1 MKVLVLNVGSTSVKY
16 NLYEMD
22 TEARLASGRVE
33 RVGGD
38 AQHVVPKRPPA
49 TVHAPT
55 HRDAL
60 QIILATLTADG
71 GPLADPSERF
81 AVGHRVVH
89 GGERLVQPAR
99 ITEDVKETLRDC
111 ARFAP
116 LHNPVNLAGIEAAQ
130 SVLPDAEHVAVFDT
144 AFHAQMPPEA
154 FTYAIPH
161 ALYLQKGV
169 RRYGFHGPSHQYM
182 TLCAAEHLRTDVSR
196 LRLVTCHLGG
206 GCSLAAVD
214 GGVSVETSMGLTP
227 LEGLVMGTRC
237 GDLDPAIPLLLV
249 AEGMSAG
256 ELDTLLNRQSGLAGL
271 SGIASGDF
279 RDIERAADA
288 GDVRARL
295 AIDVFVHRV
304 RKYLGAY
311 AALLGGVDAVVFTG
325 GIGENSARIR
335 EAVCDGLTFMGV
347 QLDAARNLDPTAH
360 AVSGV
365 SDVSTTRAPTR
376 VLVLATDE
384 ERMIAREV
392 MRCLRG
398 PTAALRSVHALP
410 IPVGVSV
417 RHVHLSAADCATLFG
432 EGYELAKRRDVTQK
446 GQYVTRET
454 VDLVGPKGEI
464 RGVAIINPLR
474 GETQVELARTDAFTL
489 GVQPPLR
496 ESGQLEG
503 TPGLTLRG
511 PKGEVSLARGVILA
525 QRHVHMSPDD
535 ARSFG
540 VRDKDVIRVQA
551 GGDREMEMGDVLVR
565 VRGDFVLDMHIDTDE
580 ANAAGLHNDSVVA
593 FAGVQSRG

>member
-1 MKVLVLNVGSTSVKY
+1 MKVLVLNAGSTSVKY

-33 RVGGD
+33 RIGGD
-38 AQHVVPKRPPA
+38 AAHVTPSRD
-49 TVHAPT
+49 TVAVDAPT

-60 QIILATLTADG
+60 RIILGVLTAPG
-71 GPLADPSERF
+71 APLANPLERF

-89 GGERLVQPAR
+89 GGEALIQPVR
-99 ITEDVKETLRDC
+99 VDESVKEVLRAC

-130 SVLPDAEHVAVFDT
+130 SVLPEADHVAVFDT
-144 AFHAQMPPEA
+144 AFHAQMPPAA
-154 FTYAIPH
+154 FTYAVPH
-161 ALYLQKGV
+161 ALYLQKGI
-169 RRYGFHGPSHQYM
+169 RRYGFHGPSHQFM
-182 TLCAAEHLRTDVSR
+182 TLSAAEHLRTDVSR

-214 GGVSVETSMGLTP
+214 GGVSVDTSMGLTP
-227 LEGLVMGTRC
+227 LEGLVMGTRS
-237 GDLDPAIPLLLV
+237 GDLDPAIPLLL
-249 AEGMSAG
+249 AREGMSPDA
-256 ELDTLLNRQSGLAGL
+256 LDALLNRQSGLAGL
-271 SGIASGDF
+271 SGIESGDF
-279 RDIERAADA
+279 RDIERAADS
-288 GDVRARL
+288 GEVRARL
-295 AIDVFVHRV
+295 ALDVFVQRI

-311 AALLGGVDAVVFTG
+311 TALLGGVDAVVFTG
-325 GIGENSARIR
+325 GIGENSARLR
-335 EAVCDGLTFMGV
+335 AAVCDGLTFMGV
-347 QLDAARNLDPTAH
+347 QLDPARNEDPRSYES
-360 AVSGV
+360 SGV
-365 SDVSTTRAPTR
+365 TDIAAPRAPTR

-398 PTAALRSVHALP
+398 PTAALRSVHARP

-417 RHVHLSAADCATLFG
+417 RHVHLSAKDCAALFG
-432 EGYELAKRRDVTQK
+432 EGYELSKRRDVSQK

-454 VDLVGPKGEI
+454 VDLVGPRGEI

-474 GETQVELARTDAFTL
+474 KETQVELARTDAFTL

-496 ESGQLEG
+496 ESGQLAD
-503 TPGLTLRG
+503 TPGITLRG
-511 PKGEVSLARGVILA
+511 PRGEVMIQRGVILA

-535 ARSFG
+535 ARRYG
-540 VRDKDVIRVQA
+540 VHDKSVIRVQVS
-551 GGDREMEMGDVLVR
+551 GDREMEMGDVLVR
-565 VRGDFVLDMHIDTDE
+565 VHPDFVLDMHIDTDE

-593 FAGVQSRG
+593 YAGVQS